1 MEEFYQQHPSVETQ
15 NLKKDSILEYFY
27 GSGGGGGGMEYV
39 NKIPF
44 KILQTINTV
53 LSY

>member
-27 GSGGGGGGMEYV
+27 GSGGGRGGNGISEQ
-39 NKIPF
+39 NPI
-44 KILQTINTV
+44 
-53 LSY
+53 